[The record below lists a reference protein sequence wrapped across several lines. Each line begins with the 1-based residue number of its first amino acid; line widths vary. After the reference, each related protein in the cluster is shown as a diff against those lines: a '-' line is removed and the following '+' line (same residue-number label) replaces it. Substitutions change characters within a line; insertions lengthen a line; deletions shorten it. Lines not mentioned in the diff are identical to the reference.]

1 MRSELYLCNP
11 LAEKRR
17 LNFFLTFFLKK
28 FVSNKKNFTFAAAS
42 EEKCKNK
49 SKTVFSEAV

>member
-42 EEKCKNK
+42 EEKRKNK